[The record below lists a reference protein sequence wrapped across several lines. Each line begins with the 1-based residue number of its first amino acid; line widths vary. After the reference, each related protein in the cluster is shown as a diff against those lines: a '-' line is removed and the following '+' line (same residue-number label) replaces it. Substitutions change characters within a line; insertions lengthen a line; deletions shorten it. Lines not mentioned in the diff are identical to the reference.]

1 MLRLGMRLTL
11 RSGREALVR
20 LLLTLG
26 AVAIGVTVLLALA
39 ADYHAFLAT
48 TTRPSWES
56 TTAAQGSPPASAV
69 ALWNYSETI
78 YQGKFIEQLDVAAL
92 GPQAP
97 TVPGIPRLPGTGEY
111 DASPAL
117 AALLRSVP
125 RDQLGD
131 RFPGSQIGTIG
142 NAALSGP
149 DELAVI
155 VGYPP
160 SQLAALPNTIRVD
173 HVATDPRPQSTTNL
187 YRMAFGLG
195 AIAVLFPLLIL
206 INTATRLAAARR
218 EERYAAMRLVGAT
231 PRQVNV
237 VASVDAIVG
246 ALLGTVGGIA
256 IFLLL
261 RPALGGLA
269 LSGARFFAPTVTP
282 APWVYVATLAGVPL
296 AAAVASR
303 LSLRRVQIS
312 PLGVSRRVTPPAP
325 RPWRLIPLLA
335 GIPLFLYAVSTELG
349 KAGRG
354 PGPKGSVQPALLGFV
369 LIMLG
374 LVLAGSWLTMQAARL
389 LAKVARG
396 ASSLLAARRLA
407 DNPKGSFRIVSGL
420 VLAVLVGTAIAG
432 LVPALKAAQSPG
444 VDAELN
450 NVLRVT
456 YQQGP
461 EGNGLPP
468 EAGAQLIRSLQAFA
482 GVTVLPIYAN
492 HVAANPGDGPPPS
505 SAPPDGTGVVGDAGG
520 GNQDNVILCSS
531 FRQLPVLGHCNP
543 GMTAVQTNADNVL
556 FTDNPLFVTT
566 NLPIV
571 NQSSPPAA
579 EPSGLPLGA
588 LLVKTAD
595 AATLERVR
603 TFLTGYGATV
613 ATGKPG
619 LSGQPDLSAWQM
631 GSLEPETFGEVA
643 QIRNNDATNAERMIL
658 ALLGLTVLVAGCS
671 LAVTVGGSLV
681 ERRRQFTLLRV
692 SGTPRSVLTRVVLM
706 ESVLP
711 LVTASVVAAATGLG
725 VAIALVKAVLPSVVP
740 TTFPGAGYY
749 LTMAGGFAVAL
760 LVVLATLPLLG
771 RITQPE
777 RARFE

>member
-1 MLRLGMRLTL
+1 
-11 RSGREALVR
+11 
-20 LLLTLG
+20 
-26 AVAIGVTVLLALA
+26 
-39 ADYHAFLAT
+39 
-48 TTRPSWES
+48 
-56 TTAAQGSPPASAV
+56 
-69 ALWNYSETI
+69 
-78 YQGKFIEQLDVAAL
+78 VAAL

-97 TVPGIPRLPGTGEY
+97 TVPGVPQLPGAGQY
-111 DASPAL
+111 YASPAL

-131 RFPGSQIGTIG
+131 RFPGSEIGTIG

-173 HVATDPRPQSTTNL
+173 HVATAPRPQSTTNL

-195 AIAVLFPLLIL
+195 AIAILFPLLIL
-206 INTATRLAAARR
+206 VNTSTRLAAARR

-231 PRQVNV
+231 PQQVDV

-246 ALLGTVGGIA
+246 ALFGTVLGIA

-261 RPALGGLA
+261 RPALAGLS
-269 LSGARFFAPTVTP
+269 LSGARFFAATVTP
-282 APWVYVATLAGVPL
+282 GPWVYAGMLAGVPL

-303 LSLRRVQIS
+303 LSLQRVQIS
-312 PLGVSRRVTPPAP
+312 PLGVSRNVTPPTP
-325 RPWRLIPLLA
+325 RAWRLIPLLA

-349 KAGRG
+349 QASRG
-354 PGPKGSVQPALLGFV
+354 TGSKGSVQPALGGLV
-369 LIMLG
+369 LIMIG

-389 LAKVARG
+389 LAKVGRG

-420 VLAVLVGTAIAG
+420 VLAVFVGTAIAV

-456 YQQGP
+456 YNQDP
-461 EGNGLPP
+461 ATPGLSPQ
-468 EAGAQLIRSLQAFA
+468 AGAALIATLQTFP
-482 GVTVLPIYAN
+482 GVTVVPIYG
-492 HVAANPGDGPPPS
+492 NPVGAKPGPGAPPS
-505 SAPPDGTGVVGDAGG
+505 PAPPGGTGVLRDGG
-520 GNQDNVILCSS
+520 GPSQDNVIACSS
-531 FRQLPVLGHCNP
+531 LQQLPVLGHCNP
-543 GMTAVQTNADNVL
+543 GVTAVQTNADNVL
-556 FTDNPLFVTT
+556 FTDNPLFVST

-571 NQSSPPAA
+571 NQVSSPAPGGTT
-579 EPSGLPLGA
+579 GLGLAA
-588 LLVKTAD
+588 LLVKTPD
-595 AATLERVR
+595 AGTLEKVR
-603 TFLTGYGATV
+603 TFLTAYGATV
-613 ATGKPG
+613 AAA
-619 LSGQPDLSAWQM
+619 GQPLSAWQM

-643 QIRNNDATNAERMIL
+643 QIRNNDATYTERMIL
-658 ALLGLTVLVAGCS
+658 VLLGLTVLIAGCS

-681 ERRRQFTLLRV
+681 ERKRQFTLLRV
-692 SGTPRSVLTRVVLM
+692 SGTPRSVLTRVVLL

-711 LVTASVVAAATGLG
+711 LVTTSVVAAATGLG
-725 VAIALVKAVLPSVVP
+725 VAIGLAKAVFPGVVP
-740 TTFPGAGYY
+740 TTFPGSSYY

-777 RARFE
+777 RVRFE

>member
-1 MLRLGMRLTL
+1 MLRLGVRLTL

-20 LLLTLG
+20 LILTLC
-26 AVAIGVTVLLALA
+26 AVAVGVTVLLALA

-56 TTAAQGSPPASAV
+56 TRATQGSPPDSKV
-69 ALWNYSETI
+69 TLWNYSETI
-78 YQGKFIEQLDVAAL
+78 YHGKFIEQLDVAAL

-97 TVPGIPRLPGTGEY
+97 VVPGIPQLPGAGQY
-111 DASPAL
+111 YASPAL

-131 RFPGSQIGTIG
+131 RFPGSEIGTIG
-142 NAALSGP
+142 DAALSGP

-155 VGYPP
+155 VGHAP

-173 HVATDPRPQSTTNL
+173 LVATAPRPQSTTNL

-246 ALLGTVGGIA
+246 ALLGTVGGIS

-261 RPALGGLA
+261 RPALAGLA

-282 APWVYVATLAGVPL
+282 TPWVYAGMLAGVPL

-312 PLGVSRRVTPPAP
+312 PLGVSRKVTPPAP
-325 RPWRLIPLLA
+325 RAWRVIPLLA

-349 KAGRG
+349 QAGRG
-354 PGPKGSVQPALLGFV
+354 PGPKGSVQPALLGLV

-420 VLAVLVGTAIAG
+420 VLAVFVGTAVAV
-432 LVPALKAAQSPG
+432 LVPAVKAAQSPG

-456 YQQGP
+456 YNQDPATQGLSP
-461 EGNGLPP
+461 Q
-468 EAGAQLIRSLQAFA
+468 AGAALIATLQAFP
-482 GVTVLPIYAN
+482 GVTALPIYAN
-492 HVAANPGDGPPPS
+492 PVAANPGKGLLPS
-505 SAPPDGTGVVGDAGG
+505 SAPPDGTGVLRDAGG
-520 GNQDNVILCSS
+520 GSQDNVILCSS
-531 FRQLPVLGHCNP
+531 LQQLPVLGHCNP
-543 GMTAVQTNADNVL
+543 GVTAVQTNADNVL

-571 NQSSPPAA
+571 NQASPPA
-579 EPSGLPLGA
+579 PGGTTGLALRA
-588 LLVKTAD
+588 LLVKTPD
-595 AATLERVR
+595 AGTLEKAR
-603 TFLTGYGATV
+603 TLLTAYGVTV
-613 ATGKPG
+613 AAA
-619 LSGQPDLSAWQM
+619 GQPLSAWQM

-643 QIRNNDATNAERMIL
+643 QIRNNDATNTERMIL
-658 ALLGLTVLVAGCS
+658 LLLGLTVLVAGCS

-681 ERRRQFTLLRV
+681 ERKRQFTLLRV
-692 SGTPRSVLTRVVLM
+692 SGTPRSVLTRVVLL

-711 LVTASVVAAATGLG
+711 LVSASVVAAATGLG
-725 VAIALVKAVLPSVVP
+725 VAMALVKAVLPDMTP
-740 TTFPGAGYY
+740 TTLPGPSYY
-749 LTMAGGFAVAL
+749 LTMGGGFAVAL

>member
-26 AVAIGVTVLLALA
+26 AVAVGVTVLLALA

-56 TTAAQGSPPASAV
+56 TTAAQGSPPASTV

-78 YQGKFIEQLDVAAL
+78 YQGRFIEQLDVAAL

-97 TVPGIPRLPGTGEY
+97 TIPGIPHLPGAGQY

-142 NAALSGP
+142 TAALSGP
-149 DELAVI
+149 DELVVV
-155 VGYPP
+155 VGDAP
-160 SQLAALPNTIRVD
+160 SRLAALPNTIRVD
-173 HVATDPRPQSTTNL
+173 HVATAPRPQSTTNL

-261 RPALGGLA
+261 RPALAGLA

-282 APWVYVATLAGVPL
+282 APWVYAGMLAGVPL

-312 PLGVSRRVTPPAP
+312 PLGVSRKVTPPTP

-335 GIPLFLYAVSTELG
+335 GILLFLHAVSTELG
-349 KAGRG
+349 PAGRG
-354 PGPKGSVQPALLGFV
+354 PGPKGSVQPALLGLV

-420 VLAVLVGTAIAG
+420 VLAVFVGTAIAV

-456 YQQGP
+456 YRQKQGVDGLSP
-461 EGNGLPP
+461 ES
-468 EAGAQLIRSLQAFA
+468 GAQLIRSLQAFA
-482 GVTVLPIYAN
+482 GVTVVPIYAN
-492 HVAANPGDGPPPS
+492 PVAANPDSVKGLSPS
-505 SAPPDGTGVVGDAGG
+505 SAPPDGTGVVRDAGG
-520 GNQDNVILCSS
+520 GPQDNVILCSS
-531 FRQLPVLGHCNP
+531 LQQLPVLGHCNP
-543 GMTAVQTNADNVL
+543 GVTAVQTNADNVL

-566 NLPIV
+566 SLPIV
-571 NQSSPPAA
+571 NQSSPPAPGTTA
-579 EPSGLPLGA
+579 DLALRA

-603 TFLTGYGATV
+603 TFLTAYDATV
-613 ATGKPG
+613 AT
-619 LSGQPDLSAWQM
+619 GQPDLSAWQM
-631 GSLEPETFGEVA
+631 GSLEPQTFGEVA
-643 QIRNNDATNAERMIL
+643 QIRNNDATNTQRMIL
-658 ALLGLTVLVAGCS
+658 VLLGLTVLVAGCS

-692 SGTPRSVLTRVVLM
+692 SGTPRSVLTRVVLL

-711 LVTASVVAAATGLG
+711 LVIASVVAAATGLG
-725 VAIALVKAVLPSVVP
+725 VAITLVKAVLPGVAP
-740 TTFPGAGYY
+740 TTFPGASYY

>member
-1 MLRLGMRLTL
+1 MLRLGVRLTL
-11 RSGREALVR
+11 KSGREALVR
-20 LLLTLG
+20 LVLTLC
-26 AVAIGVTVLLALA
+26 AVAVGVTVLLALA

-56 TTAAQGSPPASAV
+56 TTAAQGSPPASNV
-69 ALWNYSETI
+69 TLWNYSETI
-78 YQGKFIEQLDVAAL
+78 YHGKFIEQLDVAAL

-97 TVPGIPRLPGTGEY
+97 VVPGIPQLPGAGQY

-117 AALLRSVP
+117 AALLRSTP

-142 NAALSGP
+142 DAALSGP

-155 VGYPP
+155 VGYAP

-173 HVATDPRPQSTTNL
+173 HVATAPRPQSTTNL

-237 VASVDAIVG
+237 VASVDAILG
-246 ALLGTVGGIA
+246 ALFGTVLGVA

-261 RPALGGLA
+261 RPALAGLA

-282 APWVYVATLAGVPL
+282 APWVYAGMLVGVPL
-296 AAAVASR
+296 AAAAASR
-303 LSLRRVQIS
+303 VSLRRVQIS
-312 PLGVSRRVTPPAP
+312 PLGVSRKVTPPAP
-325 RPWRLIPLLA
+325 RGWGLIPLLA
-335 GIPLFLYAVSTELG
+335 GIPLFLYAVSNELG
-349 KAGRG
+349 HAKGT
-354 PGPKGSVQPALLGFV
+354 PVPKGSVQPALIGLV

-407 DNPKGSFRIVSGL
+407 DNPKGSFRTVSGL
-420 VLAVLVGTAIAG
+420 VLGVFVGTAVAVLV
-432 LVPALKAAQSPG
+432 PAVKAAQSPG

-450 NVLRVT
+450 NVLRVSYNQDPAT
-456 YQQGP
+456 QGLSP
-461 EGNGLPP
+461 Q
-468 EAGAQLIRSLQAFA
+468 AGAALIATLQAFP
-482 GVTVLPIYAN
+482 GVIVLPVY
-492 HVAANPGDGPPPS
+492 ANPGSGNPVPAGPGTGPPPS
-505 SAPPDGTGVVGDAGG
+505 SAPPDAGVLRGDAGPP
-520 GNQDNVILCSS
+520 QDNVIVCSS
-531 FRQLPVLGHCNP
+531 LQQLPVLGHCNP
-543 GMTAVQTNADNVL
+543 GVTAVQTSADNVL

-571 NQSSPPAA
+571 NQASPPA
-579 EPSGLPLGA
+579 PDTTTGLALGA
-588 LLVKTAD
+588 LLVKTPD
-595 AATLERVR
+595 AGTLEKVR
-603 TFLTGYGATV
+603 TFLTAYGATV
-613 ATGKPG
+613 AAG
-619 LSGQPDLSAWQM
+619 GQPLSAWQM

-643 QIRNNDATNAERMIL
+643 QIRNNDATNTERMIL
-658 ALLGLTVLVAGCS
+658 VLLGLTVLIAGCS

-681 ERRRQFTLLRV
+681 ERKRQFTLLRV
-692 SGTPRSVLTRVVLM
+692 SGTPRSVLTKVVLL
-706 ESVLP
+706 ESMLP

-725 VAIALVKAVLPSVVP
+725 VALPLVKAVLPGVTP
-740 TTFPGAGYY
+740 TTFPSPSYY

-760 LVVLATLPLLG
+760 LVVLATLPLLS